1 LQLYLGIPRYALLV
15 EELMRNTWESHP
27 DYDNL
32 KKALVRIQEVAE
44 FVNEQ
49 KRYKENFARIL
60 EIYNSLVGIKVSK
73 KTHPSYLN

>member
-1 LQLYLGIPRYALLV
+1 
-15 EELMRNTWESHP
+15 MRNTWESHP

-60 EIYNSLVGIKVSK
+60 EIYNSLVGIKVRTKTAIRSK
-73 KTHPSYLN
+73 FIFKSALYRVLRLKL